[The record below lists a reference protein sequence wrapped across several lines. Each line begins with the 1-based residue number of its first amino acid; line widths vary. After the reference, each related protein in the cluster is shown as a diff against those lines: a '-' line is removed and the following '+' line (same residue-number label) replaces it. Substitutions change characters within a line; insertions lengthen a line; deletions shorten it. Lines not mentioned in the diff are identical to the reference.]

1 MTEARWSTLGSPPP
15 NVLHVVRLELHYA
28 AQPLAAAAYA
38 VLPMRADHSHSNL
51 LWSASRE
58 GFVGRSLPGGQ
69 RMFLDPTGLRTG
81 LLDDGGV
88 EAAALE
94 LEGRTVKQAL
104 VEFADLLRGVGVAV
118 PAAGLALP
126 EYDLPDAP
134 AARGEAFALD
144 PQPLAELARWYGN
157 AHGALAPVAEEWLG
171 GAEVRAWPHHF
182 DLAALVSLDPDRD
195 PESAR
200 SVGAGFSPGD
210 GSYPD
215 PYFYVSPW
223 PAPMPSALPELGS
236 GAHWH
241 TSGFTSAVLP
251 ASAIVAAGDA
261 RTQAR
266 LVRDFLTH
274 AVGASL
280 ALLGD

>member
-1 MTEARWSTLGSPPP
+1 MTASPWSALGGLPP
-15 NVLHVVRLELHYA
+15 NALHAARLELHYA
-28 AQPLAAAAYA
+28 AQPLAAAAYGA
-38 VLPMRADHSHSNL
+38 LPMRADHSHANL
-51 LWSASRE
+51 LWSASRA

-81 LLDDGGV
+81 LLDAGGA
-88 EAAALE
+88 EASALE
-94 LEGRTVKQAL
+94 LEGCTLEQAL
-104 VEFADLLRGVGVAV
+104 TGMAELLRGMGAAV
-118 PAAGLALP
+118 PEAGLALP

-134 AARGEAFALD
+134 VARGGAFALD
-144 PQPLAELARWYGN
+144 PPALAELTRWYGN
-157 AHGALAPVAEEWLG
+157 AHGALTPVAEEWLG

-210 GSYPD
+210 GSYPE

-223 PAPMPSALPELGS
+223 PAPEPSALPELGS
-236 GAHWH
+236 AAHWH

-251 ASAIVAAGDA
+251 AGAIVAAGDA
-261 RTQAR
+261 RTQGR
-266 LVRDFLTH
+266 LVREFLTH